1 MLTNRCGH
9 HGSSLSSRL
18 AQYNVAHDVAISV
31 VEVRDRLIEEQK
43 VVGLTQGTYEGNTL
57 LLSVRHAVDA
67 GMEFIANTQ
76 LLKPRFNL
84 LCGAVL
90 GDAILN
96 LDILQC
102 RELTKER
109 DKLLGQKH
117 RLEERVR
124 EQDTRIKSLELAE
137 VMRGGDGNVERAKAR
152 VNNLLR
158 EVDRCIALIKREQD
172 NQ

>member
-1 MLTNRCGH
+1 MAEKDIVKLLR
-9 HGSSLSSRL
+9 
-18 AQYNVAHDVAISV
+18 AE
-31 VEVRDRLIEEQK
+31 VERLIADHER
-43 VVGLTQGTYEGNTL
+43 V
-57 LLSVRHAVDA
+57 SR
-67 GMEFIANTQ
+67 
-76 LLKPRFNL
+76 
-84 LCGAVL
+84 
-90 GDAILN
+90 
-96 LDILQC
+96 QC
-102 RELTKER
+102 RDLTKER
-109 DKLLGQKH
+109 DNLLGQKH

>member
-1 MLTNRCGH
+1 MAEKDIVKLLR
-9 HGSSLSSRL
+9 
-18 AQYNVAHDVAISV
+18 
-31 VEVRDRLIEEQK
+31 VEVERLIADHER
-43 VVGLTQGTYEGNTL
+43 V
-57 LLSVRHAVDA
+57 SR
-67 GMEFIANTQ
+67 
-76 LLKPRFNL
+76 
-84 LCGAVL
+84 
-90 GDAILN
+90 
-96 LDILQC
+96 QC
-102 RELTKER
+102 RDLTKER
-109 DKLLGQKH
+109 DNLLGQKH

>member
-1 MLTNRCGH
+1 MAEKDIVKLLR
-9 HGSSLSSRL
+9 
-18 AQYNVAHDVAISV
+18 AE
-31 VEVRDRLIEEQK
+31 VERLIADHER
-43 VVGLTQGTYEGNTL
+43 V
-57 LLSVRHAVDA
+57 SR
-67 GMEFIANTQ
+67 
-76 LLKPRFNL
+76 
-84 LCGAVL
+84 
-90 GDAILN
+90 
-96 LDILQC
+96 QC

-109 DKLLGQKH
+109 DNLLGQKH

-124 EQDTRIKSLELAE
+124 EQDTRIRSLELAE